1 MYHINMEV
9 TVTKREEEIL
19 EEEKIELVE
28 DVSNTPEYLEI
39 LRRNKE
45 IRESLGLN
53 TDLGLTQN

>member
-1 MYHINMEV
+1 MEV
-9 TVTKREEEIL
+9 TVIKREEEIL

-39 LRRNKE
+39 LRHNKE
-45 IRESLGLN
+45 IEESLGLN

>member
-1 MYHINMEV
+1 MEV
-9 TVTKREEEIL
+9 TVIKREEEIL

-45 IRESLGLN
+45 IEESLGLN